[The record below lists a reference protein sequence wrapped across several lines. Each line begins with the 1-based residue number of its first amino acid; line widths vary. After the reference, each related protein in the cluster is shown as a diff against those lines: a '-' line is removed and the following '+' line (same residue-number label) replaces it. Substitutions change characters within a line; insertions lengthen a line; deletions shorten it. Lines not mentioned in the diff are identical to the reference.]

1 MNCSHSDRRDGLTLV
16 EVVVGL
22 VLMATV
28 LVSSL
33 LATGAHRRQ
42 HHFSNNKLVAVG
54 IADDLLNQFLNSR
67 DGIPPVAQGLIAARP
82 QWSWRTQVV
91 GAAAPAGVPM
101 QVIRLEILGELG
113 KPYASV
119 EVVKKIQN

>member
-1 MNCSHSDRRDGLTLV
+1 MNCSRVDRCHGLTLV

-28 LVSSL
+28 LVSSM
-33 LATGAHRRQ
+33 LASGAHRRQ
-42 HHFSNNKLVAVG
+42 QRAADSKLVAVG
-54 IADDLLNQFLNSR
+54 IADDLLNQFLNR
-67 DGIPPVAQGLIAARP
+67 REGIPPSSQGVVVTRP

-91 GAAAPAGVPM
+91 GVTAPAGVEL
-101 QVIRLEILGELG
+101 QVIRLEVFRELG

-119 EVVKKIQN
+119 DVVKSLQD